1 MASPINKDDLYQSL
15 LTLIPPAISTLI
27 AESQVCKTTWQKC
40 LSSYPPALFHHTIRV
55 FIYAQ
60 ALAFK
65 EKSPYIEQPDLD
77 LLFAACLYHD
87 ISACKNHSHE
97 RFEVNG
103 GDIAV
108 ADLESVGVPH
118 ASAWDVWI
126 AIALHTSSGIAE
138 RISPLA
144 RIVRLAVL
152 YDFGRKEVEALMPE
166 GMRESVESVLPRDDV
181 EKVLGDGVTI
191 QGVED
196 ERKAPKNSWPGCL
209 LAEFRRDPT
218 YEGVNPAF

>member
-1 MASPINKDDLYQSL
+1 MLLPTKKDDLYQSL
-15 LTLIPPAISTLI
+15 LDIIPRNISILMHG
-27 AESQVCKTTWQKC
+27 SQACQKTWEKC
-40 LSSYPPALFHHTIRV
+40 MFTYPPALLNHTIRV

-60 ALAFK
+60 TLASS
-65 EKSPYIEQPDLD
+65 EKSEYVEQPKLD

-87 ISACKNHSHE
+87 ISACQNHSSE

-103 GDIAV
+103 ADVAV
-108 ADLESVGVPH
+108 ADLEAYGVPH
-118 ASAWDVWI
+118 SLAWDVWI

-144 RIVRLAVL
+144 RLVRLAVL
-152 YDFGRKEVEALMPE
+152 YDFLRKEVDGLMPE
-166 GMRESVESVLPRDDV
+166 GMRESVESVFPREEIEV
-181 EKVLGDGVTI
+181 VLGNAVTG

-196 ERKAPKNSWPGCL
+196 ERRAPKNSWPGCL
-209 LAEFRRDPT
+209 LAEYKRNPT

>member
-1 MASPINKDDLYQSL
+1 MTSSNPNSNLYKSL
-15 LTLIPPAISTLI
+15 LSQFPIKI
-27 AESQVCKTTWQKC
+27 ASLLQKSPVSRQTWEKC
-40 LSSYPPALFHHTIRV
+40 SSSYPPALLNHTIRV
-55 FIYAQ
+55 FIYAIN
-60 ALAFK
+60 
-65 EKSPYIEQPDLD
+65 KSYCSSPDYATQPKID

-87 ISACKNHSHE
+87 ISACNNQSHG

-108 ADLESVGVPH
+108 ADLEALGVSH
-118 ASAWDVWI
+118 EDAWSVWI

-144 RIVRLAVL
+144 KLVRLAVL
-152 YDFGRKEVEALMPE
+152 YDFWRPEVDGLMPE
-166 GMRESVESVLPRDDV
+166 GMREGVEKVFPRIEI
-181 EKVLGDGVTI
+181 EKVLGDGVTM

-196 ERKAPKNSWPGCL
+196 ERRAPKNSWPGCL
-209 LAEFRRDPT
+209 LAEWKRDSS

>member
-1 MASPINKDDLYQSL
+1 MSSPINKNNLYQSL
-15 LTLIPPAISTLI
+15 LSLVPESISQLLQSSTT
-27 AESQVCKTTWQKC
+27 CRKTWETC
-40 LSSYPPALFHHTIRV
+40 TTSYPPALLNHTIRV

-60 ALAFK
+60 HLASA
-65 EKSPYIEQPDLD
+65 ERSDYISNSKFG

-87 ISACKNHSHE
+87 ISACQNHSTE

-108 ADLESVGVPH
+108 ADLESVGVAH
-118 ASAWDVWI
+118 TQAWDVWI
-126 AIALHTSSGIAE
+126 AIALHTSAGIAE
-138 RISPLA
+138 RITPLA

-152 YDFGRKEVEALMPE
+152 HDFWRKEVDGLMPE
-166 GMRESVESVLPRDDV
+166 GMREKVESVYPRLEV
-181 EKVLGDGVTI
+181 EKVLGDAVTQ

-196 ERKAPKNSWPGCL
+196 QKRAPANSWPGCL
-209 LAEFRRDPT
+209 LAEYRRDPT

>member
-1 MASPINKDDLYQSL
+1 MASPINKNDLYQSL
-15 LTLIPPAISTLI
+15 LTLIPPPISTLI

-40 LSSYPPALFHHTIRV
+40 TSSYPQALLNHTIRV

-60 ALAFK
+60 ALAST
-65 EKSPYIEQPDLD
+65 EKSSYIEQPRLD

-87 ISACKNHSHE
+87 ISACTNHSHE

-108 ADLESVGVPH
+108 ADLESAGVPH
-118 ASAWDVWI
+118 ISAWDVWI

-138 RISPLA
+138 RINPLA

-152 YDFGRKEVEALMPE
+152 YDFWRKEVDGLMPE
-166 GMRESVESVLPRDDV
+166 GMRENVESVFPREDV
-181 EKVLGDGVTI
+181 EKVLGDGVTM
-191 QGVED
+191 QSVED
-196 ERKAPKNSWPGCL
+196 ERRAPKNSWAGCL
-209 LAEFRRDPT
+209 LAEFRRNPT
-218 YEGVNPAF
+218 YEGVNPGF

>member
-1 MASPINKDDLYQSL
+1 MSSPTPKPEIYQTL
-15 LTLIPPAISTLI
+15 LSLIPDTISSHL
-27 AESQVCKTTWQKC
+27 SNSPSCQKSWQKC
-40 LSSYPPALFHHTIRV
+40 SSTYPPALLNHTIRV
-55 FIYAQ
+55 FVYAQ
-60 ALAFK
+60 HLAST
-65 EKSPYIEQPDLD
+65 EKSSYITPAKLD

-87 ISACKNHSHE
+87 ISSCTNHSHE

-108 ADLESVGVPH
+108 ADLEASGIPH
-118 ASAWDVWI
+118 HSAWDVWI

-152 YDFGRKEVEALMPE
+152 YDFWRPEVNGLMPG
-166 GMRESVESVLPRDDV
+166 GMRESVERALGREDV
-181 EKVLGDGVTI
+181 EKVLGDGVTM

-196 ERKAPKNSWPGCL
+196 ERRAPKNSWPGCL
-209 LAEFRRDPT
+209 LAEWKRDSS